1 MTQKANKL
9 IHESSPYLLQ
19 HAYNPVNWLAWN
31 SESLALAKKMDKPII
46 VSIGYSACHWCHVME
61 RECFEDKDLASL
73 MNEYFICIKV
83 DREERPDVDQIYMDA
98 LQNMGLQGGWPLN
111 VFLTPDLKPF
121 YGGTYFPPRSWAQI
135 LRGVNKAFQET
146 RADIEE
152 SAEGFANSLQQS
164 EVQKYGLQ
172 VQKSPFTTE
181 KYQAFFTKLAVKF
194 DREFGGID
202 KAPKFPMPCIW
213 TFLLDFHLKTNNEGA
228 LEQLELTL
236 DEIAKG
242 GIYDQVGGGFARYSV
257 DGEWFVPHF
266 EKMLYD
272 NGQLLSL
279 YSRAYSLL
287 QKPLYKQVLDD
298 TISWLKREMQS
309 EKGGLYSAIDA
320 DSEGEEGKF
329 YVWTKQEI
337 DQLFVK
343 DNAAKICELYDIQEK
358 GNWEEGK
365 NILRKQMPDEVFA
378 RKYNW
383 SMEEFE
389 AWQSDIKSQLLK
401 KREEKVAPH
410 LDDKLLAGWNGLALS
425 GLSEAYLATGNPA
438 AKELAENIAKF
449 IAQHLI
455 KDHKL
460 FRTIR
465 NSEAVI
471 PSFLEDYAAVI
482 EGFIHYYQISFDS
495 SYLTLAQQLC
505 EYSIQHFWHAEESF
519 FYFAEDNNT
528 SELIARK
535 KEIFDNVI
543 PASNSIMAHNLW
555 KLGHIFGEE
564 SYLEKAQNMLSAVSR
579 LIETDPQYL
588 ANWASL
594 YGKVLQPMAEVAIK
608 GPNAIAD
615 AIALQKDYHPNRL
628 VFATTGKSTLAIFE
642 NREAINGQTT
652 FYVCFD
658 KTCKL
663 PVHSLDEANELL
675 SKQNISL

>member
-1 MTQKANKL
+1 MSQKANNL
-9 IHESSPYLLQ
+9 INESSPYLLQ
-19 HAYNPVNWLAWN
+19 HAYNPVNWYAWN
-31 SESLALAKKMDKPII
+31 SESLALAKKLDKPVI

-61 RECFEDKDLASL
+61 RECFEDQDLASL
-73 MNEYFICIKV
+73 MNEYFFCIKV

-111 VFLTPDLKPF
+111 VFLTPDLNPF
-121 YGGTYFPPRSWAQI
+121 YGGTYFPPRAWAQI
-135 LRGVNKAFQET
+135 LRGVNKAFTET
-146 RADIEE
+146 RADLEE
-152 SAEGFANSLQQS
+152 SANGFTNSLQQS

-172 VQKSPFTTE
+172 VQKSPFSKE
-181 KYQAFFTKLAVKF
+181 KYISFFTKLAEKF
-194 DREFGGID
+194 DREFGGMD

-213 TFLLDFHLKTNNEGA
+213 TFLLDFYLKTKIEPA

-242 GIYDQVGGGFARYSV
+242 GIYDQIGGGFARYSV

-279 YSRAYSLL
+279 YSRAYSVF
-287 QKPLYKQVLDD
+287 QKPMYKQVIED
-298 TISWLKREMQS
+298 TIAWLSREMLSKQ
-309 EKGGLYSAIDA
+309 GGLYSAIDA

-337 DQLFVK
+337 DQQFDTENAEKVK
-343 DNAAKICELYDIQEK
+343 ELYDIQEN

-365 NILRKQMPDEVFA
+365 NILRKRMPDEVFA
-378 RKYNW
+378 RKHNW
-383 SMEEFE
+383 SLQEFE
-389 AWQSDIKSQLLK
+389 IWQSDIKSQLLR
-401 KREEKVAPH
+401 KREEKIRPH

-425 GLSEAYLATGNPA
+425 GLSEAYLAAGNIESKNL
-438 AKELAENIAKF
+438 AKSVAEF
-449 IAQHLI
+449 IARDLI
-455 KDHKL
+455 KGNKL
-460 FRTIR
+460 YRTIR
-465 NSEAVI
+465 NGEAVI

-495 SYLTLAQQLC
+495 SYLSLAKELFD
-505 EYSIQHFWHAEESF
+505 YSIQHFWHEDESF
-519 FYFAEDNNT
+519 FYFAEDDNN

-543 PASNSIMAHNLW
+543 PASNSMMAHNLW

-564 SYLEKAQNMLSAVSR
+564 SYLEKAQNMLSAISR

-594 YGKVLQPMAEVAIK
+594 YGITLEPMAEIAII
-608 GPNAIAD
+608 GPSAIED
-615 AIALQKDYHPNRL
+615 AIALQKVYHPNRL
-628 VFATTGKSTLAIFE
+628 VFATKEKSKLEIFE

-663 PVHSLDEANELL
+663 PVFNLTEANELL
-675 SKQNISL
+675 LQKN

>member
-1 MTQKANKL
+1 MSDKANKL
-9 IHESSPYLLQ
+9 IDETSPYLLQ
-19 HAYNPVNWLAWN
+19 HAYNPVNWYAWN
-31 SESLALAKKMDKPII
+31 SESLAMAKKLDKPII

-61 RECFEDKDLASL
+61 RECFEDFDLASL

-121 YGGTYFPPRSWAQI
+121 YGGTYFPPRAWAQI
-135 LRGVNKAFQET
+135 LRGVNKAFTET
-146 RADIEE
+146 RADVEE
-152 SAEGFANSLQQS
+152 SANGFADSMQKS

-172 VQKSPFTTE
+172 VQESPFTKE
-181 KYQAFFTKLAVKF
+181 KYQSFFTKLAEKF
-194 DREFGGID
+194 DQEFGGMD

-213 TFLLDFHLKTNNEGA
+213 TFLLDFHLKTTNKMA
-228 LEQLELTL
+228 LEHLVLTL

-242 GIYDQVGGGFARYSV
+242 GIYDQIGGGFARYSV
-257 DGEWFVPHF
+257 DGEWFAPHF

-279 YSRAYSLL
+279 YSRAFSVS
-287 QKPLYKQVLDD
+287 QKPLYKRVIKD
-298 TISWLKREMQS
+298 TTSWLKREMLSAQ
-309 EKGGLYSAIDA
+309 GGLYSAIDA
-320 DSEGEEGKF
+320 DSDGEEGKF

-337 DQLFVK
+337 DQLFEIEE
-343 DNAAKICELYDIQEK
+343 AKKVQALYDIQEN

-365 NILRKQMPDEVFA
+365 NILRKRMADEVFA
-378 RKYNW
+378 GKYNW
-383 SMEEFE
+383 SIEQFE
-389 AWQSDIKSQLLK
+389 TWQADINSKLLK

-425 GLSEAYLATGNPA
+425 GLSEAYLATGNSE
-438 AKELAENIAKF
+438 AKELAQNIANF
-449 IAQHLI
+449 IARDLV
-455 KDHKL
+455 KGDKL
-460 FRTIR
+460 YRTLR
-465 NSEAVI
+465 KGEVAI

-482 EGFIHYYQISFDS
+482 EGFIHYYHISFDQ
-495 SYLTLAQQLC
+495 SYLSLAKQLC
-505 EYSIQHFWHAEESF
+505 EYTIRHFWHSEESF
-519 FYFAEDNNT
+519 FYFAENDNK

-555 KLGHIFGEE
+555 KLGHIFGEQ
-564 SYLEKAQNMLSAVSR
+564 SYREMAQNMLSAVSR

-594 YGKVLQPMAEVAIK
+594 YGIALEPMAEIAIV
-608 GPNAIAD
+608 GPTAMDD
-615 AIALQKDYHPNRL
+615 AIRLQKDFHPNRL
-628 VFATTGKSTLAIFE
+628 VFASEGKSSLGIFE

-663 PVHSLDEANELL
+663 PVFSLAEANELL
-675 SKQNISL
+675 IQQNFS

>member
-1 MTQKANKL
+1 MSQKANNL
-9 IHESSPYLLQ
+9 INESSPYLLQ
-19 HAYNPVNWLAWN
+19 HAYNPVNWYAWN
-31 SESLALAKKMDKPII
+31 SESLALAKKLDKPVI

-121 YGGTYFPPRSWAQI
+121 YGGTYFPPRAWAQI
-135 LRGVNKAFQET
+135 LRGVNKAFTET
-146 RADIEE
+146 RAELEE
-152 SAEGFANSLQQS
+152 SANGFANSLQQS

-172 VQKSPFTTE
+172 VHKNPFYKE
-181 KYQAFFTKLAVKF
+181 KYLTFFTKLSEKF
-194 DREFGGID
+194 DHEFGGMD

-213 TFLLDFHLKTNNEGA
+213 TFLLDFHLKTKYELA
-228 LEQLELTL
+228 IDHLELTL
-236 DEIAKG
+236 DEIAQG
-242 GIYDQVGGGFARYSV
+242 GIYDQIGGGFARYSV

-279 YSRAYSLL
+279 YSRAYSVF
-287 QKPLYKQVLDD
+287 QKPMYKQIIDD
-298 TISWLKREMQS
+298 TVTWLKREILS
-309 EKGGLYSAIDA
+309 KSGGLFSAIDA

-337 DQLFVK
+337 AQLFDKEQAEKVY
-343 DNAAKICELYDIQEK
+343 ELYDIQEN

-365 NILRKQMPDEVFA
+365 NILRKRMPDEVFA

-383 SMEEFE
+383 SMEEFLS
-389 AWQSDIKSQLLK
+389 WQSAIKSELLK
-401 KREEKVAPH
+401 KREDKIRPH

-425 GLSEAYLATGNPA
+425 GLSEAYLTTGNPET
-438 AKELAENIAKF
+438 KNLATSVAEF
-449 IAQHLI
+449 ISRDLI
-455 KDHKL
+455 KGNKL

-465 NSEAVI
+465 NGEAVI
-471 PSFLEDYAAVI
+471 SGFLEDSAAVI
-482 EGFIHYYQISFDS
+482 EGLIHYYQISFDS
-495 SYLTLAQQLC
+495 SYLDVAKELC

-519 FYFAEDNNT
+519 FYFAEDNNS

-555 KLGHIFGEE
+555 KLGHIFGNE
-564 SYLEKAQNMLSAVSR
+564 SYMEKAQNMLSAVSR

-594 YGKVLQPMAEVAIK
+594 YGKVLQPMAEVAII
-608 GPNAIAD
+608 GPSAIAD
-615 AIALQKDYHPNRL
+615 AVTLQKDYHPNRL
-628 VFATTGKSTLAIFE
+628 VFATEGKSSLAIFE
-642 NREAINGQTT
+642 NRVAIDGQTT

-663 PVHSLDEANELL
+663 PVYSLTESNELL
-675 SKQNISL
+675 KQQNVSL